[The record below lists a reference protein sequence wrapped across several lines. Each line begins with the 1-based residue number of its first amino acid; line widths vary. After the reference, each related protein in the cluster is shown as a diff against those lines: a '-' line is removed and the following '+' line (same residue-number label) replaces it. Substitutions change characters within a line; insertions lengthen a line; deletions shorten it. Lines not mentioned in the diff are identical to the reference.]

1 MEDQKQKIID
11 KCKFKIC
18 FYKNGIEN
26 FEKMLKSFKILLHA
40 EENLLQTLIPKTG
53 YEKFLSERF
62 KSGRYEPEIIKKAN
76 KIIEKF
82 SKGEG
87 NNGRKR

>member
-1 MEDQKQKIID
+1 MEDQEQKIIN

-26 FEKMLKSFKILLHA
+26 FEKMLKRFKILLHA
-40 EENLLQTLIPKTG
+40 EESLLQTLIPK
-53 YEKFLSERF
+53 K
-62 KSGRYEPEIIKKAN
+62 YEPKIIKEAN
-76 KIIEKF
+76 RIIEEF

-87 NNGRKR
+87 NNGRKK

>member
-1 MEDQKQKIID
+1 MEIEKQRIID
-11 KCKFKIC
+11 KCKLKIC

-26 FEKMLKSFKILLHA
+26 FEKMLKSFRILLHA
-40 EENLLQTLIPKTG
+40 EENLLRTLIPKTG

-62 KSGRYEPEIIKKAN
+62 KSKRYEPKIIKEAN
-76 KIIEKF
+76 RVIEEF

-87 NNGRKR
+87 NDGRKR